1 MTRKIL
7 SASQFS
13 FDFSEFVICYLLP
26 GWTRSCL
33 NLAKPSRRER
43 ITRSVSEIAAPLSYW
58 TLAASI
64 GLNTNI
70 LEINLINLIL
80 VVGILFYYG
89 KGVLINFLDNRERT
103 ILNTI
108 RDAEERHEEATKKLQ
123 KARIRL
129 QQAKVKADE
138 IRINGLMQMDRE
150 QRDLVDAADKDLKG
164 FEDSKNFAIRFEKQR
179 AIEQVQQQVSRLASE
194 RALEGLNSRLDNQLH
209 LRVIDYH
216 IDLFRAL
223 RNKSD

>member
-1 MTRKIL
+1 M
-7 SASQFS
+7 
-13 FDFSEFVICYLLP
+13 
-26 GWTRSCL
+26 
-33 NLAKPSRRER
+33 
-43 ITRSVSEIAAPLSYW
+43 RSVSEIVAPSSDW

-80 VVGILFYYG
+80 VLGILFYYG

-108 RDAEERHEEATKKLQ
+108 RDAEERHKEATKKLQ

-138 IRINGLMQMDRE
+138 IRINGLTQMDRE
-150 QRDLVDAADKDLKG
+150 QRDLVDAADEDLKG
-164 FEDSKNFAIRFEKQR
+164 LEDSKNYAIRFEKQR
-179 AIEQVQQQVSRLASE
+179 AIEQVRQQVSRLASE
-194 RALEGLNSRLDNQLH
+194 RALESLNSRLDNQLH
-209 LRVIDYH
+209 LQMIDYH
-216 IDLFRAL
+216 IGLFRSMK
-223 RNKSD
+223 NKSN